1 MSLYGISPMDG
12 DKNSG
17 RSLTDTMDIYG
28 HLLPSIQAAATEL
41 IDGLVSRIEVKL
53 DDLIIII

>member
-1 MSLYGISPMDG
+1 MDG

-17 RSLTDTMDIYG
+17 RSLTDTRDIYG